1 MTIEFIVLGII
12 FITVITSVMYF
23 GKSTGVAAILS
34 FHVGYLIYANFPY
47 LEKISSFGRTP
58 IETSALETST
68 FVIIL
73 LVTYMIIRKGVSVV
87 FPWTPF
93 IKAFEIAVL
102 SIILTGLLVMFGLS
116 ISGTLSL
123 VKTPILI
130 SIFTST
136 EAFFWWLTGSIV
148 ALVLV
153 LRR

>member
-1 MTIEFIVLGII
+1 MTIELIVLGII

-23 GKSTGVAAILS
+23 GKSTAVAGILS

-58 IETSALETST
+58 IEISALETAT
-68 FVIIL
+68 FIIML
-73 LVTYMIIRKGVSVV
+73 LLTYTIIRRGVSVV

-93 IKAFEIAVL
+93 IKAFEISIL
-102 SIILTGLLVMFGLS
+102 SIILTGLLIVFGLS
-116 ISGTLSL
+116 ISGTLTL
-123 VKTPILI
+123 VKTPVLI

-136 EAFFWWLTGSIV
+136 QAFFWWLSGSII
-148 ALVLV
+148 ALILV